1 MPAGEYKDGETHQ
14 QHTDRVVVVEEHGG
28 GAQTAGGI
36 GRHNDGDD
44 ETGYAERIAP
54 TGRFGRK
61 LLAAEIA
68 AQHKIGGK
76 AEREVVV

>member
-28 GAQTAGGI
+28 GVQTAGGI

-44 ETGYAERIAP
+44 ETGLRRAHSTNGPLWAKAP
-54 TGRFGRK
+54 CG
-61 LLAAEIA
+61 
-68 AQHKIGGK
+68 
-76 AEREVVV
+76 